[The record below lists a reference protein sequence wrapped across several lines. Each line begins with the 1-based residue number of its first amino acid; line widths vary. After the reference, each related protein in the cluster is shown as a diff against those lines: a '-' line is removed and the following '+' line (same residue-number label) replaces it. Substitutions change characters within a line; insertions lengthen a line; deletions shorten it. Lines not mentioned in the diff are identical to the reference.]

1 MQTKPPYMCILFVFH
16 FRALAR
22 KYDVKYSTFRK
33 WAIGE
38 VQGYEHASGG
48 RGKPRVLSKKAKGK
62 QSKASHKH

>member
-1 MQTKPPYMCILFVFH
+1 MCILYVFH

-33 WAIGE
+33 RAIGE

-48 RGKPRVLSKKAKGK
+48 GGGERKTKSSEQEGRR
-62 QSKASHKH
+62 